1 MESDLR
7 SVWLTHFIIYI
18 SIRRFWY
25 NHYSNHMIF
34 FCESTIPTHLN
45 WASNPESFGFIWRLW
60 GSIFCLSEYIFWGH
74 FEISIC
80 PDIAMGHIYGQGGGW
95 LAGLATL
102 VVTRAILCWTQD
114 SHALIFRCHL
124 FTSRK
129 ASGLVGKI
137 FHILFLLR
145 ESVSLT
151 QIFSSLWPKINWHHA
166 WPSIWFTHSF
176 KTRDVSKKQKHI
188 WLFRFTCFSRWLALI
203 CTPSWDAVSRAAGV
217 PTITALRTQLLSNW
231 AEQSS
236 SYGIVIEHMG
246 S

>member
-1 MESDLR
+1 MEWDLR

-60 GSIFCLSEYIFWGH
+60 ASIFCLSEYIFWGH

-151 QIFSSLWPKINWHHA
+151 QILSSLWPKINWHHGLLYDSRVHLKLGMWA
-166 WPSIWFTHSF
+166 RSKSISDCFDSLVSAGGSLWYARQAETLCQEPQECPPLRHWGPSYWAIE
-176 KTRDVSKKQKHI
+176 
-188 WLFRFTCFSRWLALI
+188 
-203 CTPSWDAVSRAAGV
+203 PSNHH
-217 PTITALRTQLLSNW
+217 LM
-231 AEQSS
+231 E
-236 SYGIVIEHMG
+236 
-246 S
+246 